1 MYLTE
6 YISNI
11 LISISVNKQGPD
23 ANITNLKKCYIVTNL
38 SYFLLYQVLSKLV
51 TELVIDFL
59 FDW

>member
-23 ANITNLKKCYIVTNL
+23 ANIANLKKCYIVTNL
-38 SYFLLYQVLSKLV
+38 SYFLLYQVLSKLI

-59 FDW
+59 FD

>member
-23 ANITNLKKCYIVTNL
+23 ANIANVKKCYIVTNL
-38 SYFLLYQVLSKLV
+38 VFSKLI

-59 FDW
+59 FD